1 MTPTLEAFGTWL
13 ISLKPR
19 EKQLDN
25 ETDRLRLSMRTTA
38 KARYTASVRLKYQG
52 KFTFATTTLL
62 SLGLIFI
69 PLIQN
74 SGVPLALKVGVLN
87 AMQIFLAVSVLVY
100 SVIIGTARYDLR
112 SEQLNECGDKLKELI
127 RELGREKEAG
137 GGKLTKEQ
145 LARFHERYS
154 DIATDVENHTR
165 TDYMLTTLE
174 MDDDYSI
181 TGLPRLY
188 DWLKAQFFRAVP
200 FLPPLSL
207 LLVEVVFITDILGVT
222 TVFAKLLNG
231 TYVPNAG

>member
-1 MTPTLEAFGTWL
+1 MQALQKPIIWL
-13 ISLKPR
+13 LSLQPR
-19 EKQLDN
+19 ERPITT
-25 ETDRLRLSMRTTA
+25 ETDKLRLSMRVTA

-52 KFTFATTTLL
+52 KYAFITTTLL

-74 SGVPLALKVGVLN
+74 SGVKLALNVGVLN

-127 RELGREKEAG
+127 RELSREKEAG
-137 GGKLTKEQ
+137 GGALLKDQ

-165 TDYMLTTLE
+165 NDYRFTVLE
-174 MDDDYSI
+174 MRSDYHI
-181 TGLPRLY
+181 TGIPRFIE
-188 DWLKAQFFRAVP
+188 WIQARTVQIITFTPP
-200 FLPPLSL
+200 FIL
-207 LLVEVVFITDILGVT
+207 LLIELIFITDILGIT
-222 TVFAKLLNG
+222 HFSPRLLIG
-231 TYVPNAG
+231 GSVVNAG